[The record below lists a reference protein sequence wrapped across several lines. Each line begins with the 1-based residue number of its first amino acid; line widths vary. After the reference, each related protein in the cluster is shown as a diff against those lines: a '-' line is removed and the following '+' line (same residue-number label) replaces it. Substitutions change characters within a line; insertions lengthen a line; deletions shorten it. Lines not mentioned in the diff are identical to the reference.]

1 MIPRVLVA
9 LALALTPTPAA
20 ACARCLGSAFGD
32 RGFNVAFV
40 AFMVTP
46 FAVIAA
52 VGSVLVWLGAARGRR
67 APDARSEEDP
77 RC

>member
-1 MIPRVLVA
+1 MTGRALLAAPLVLVPA
-9 LALALTPTPAA
+9 PAA
-20 ACARCLGSAFGD
+20 ACAVCLTSAFGD

-46 FAVIAA
+46 FVVIAA

-67 APDARSEEDP
+67 APDARSEEGT